1 MTRLQNGNYSV
12 KTALSTNWA
21 TFNVSTSGHM
31 PITGRTIWFST
42 LMIG

>member
-21 TFNVSTSGHM
+21 TFNVSTSGH
-31 PITGRTIWFST
+31 TADNRKNY
-42 LMIG
+42 LV